1 MLEPQGKL
9 MSGPPWRNVYGLTD
23 DQISMLDMAEDN
35 MEMMKLGLAEKILTA
50 MLEDDPQCI
59 PVLNVMAH
67 FQGRYISDFEK
78 AVEYSD
84 SVLELEPDNAWA
96 RDERR
101 RYLRYSTYD

>member
-1 MLEPQGKL
+1 
-9 MSGPPWRNVYGLTD
+9 MSGPVWRNVYSLTD
-23 DQISMLDMAEDN
+23 SQISMLDMAEDN
-35 MEMMKLGLAEKILTA
+35 MEMMKLGLAERILID
-50 MLEDDPQCI
+50 MLDDDPKCI

-78 AVEYSD
+78 AVEYYD